1 LTGPPR
7 AFRGSCNSE
16 IISTTPAYSHIPC
29 PTFALFSRVDCLPS
43 PLLSRVLISNVT
55 MDCFRDSFIGHTIRV
70 ISRRR
75 LLQYPEE
82 RDPSRW
88 KAYIRDNN
96 ALEKVD
102 TVSEVWLSTLVSQ
115 TRSRQRSPGNS
126 NASNDA
132 DLEKSKDVTIITWA
146 DDNDQGVGVFP
157 KYPSFGLVDSGSRIH
172 KIGACSKS
180 SS

>member
-1 LTGPPR
+1 
-7 AFRGSCNSE
+7 
-16 IISTTPAYSHIPC
+16 
-29 PTFALFSRVDCLPS
+29 
-43 PLLSRVLISNVT
+43 
-55 MDCFRDSFIGHTIRV
+55 MDCFRDSFVSHTIRV

-102 TVSEVWLSTLVSQ
+102 TVSEIWLSTLVSQ
-115 TRSRQRSPGNS
+115 TRSQQRSPGSS
-126 NASNDA
+126 NASDVG

-146 DDNDQGVGVFP
+146 DDNDR
-157 KYPSFGLVDSGSRIH
+157 KWTGLLDHVLDLHRFRHLYTVDTWHRSALSRQ
-172 KIGACSKS
+172 
-180 SS
+180 